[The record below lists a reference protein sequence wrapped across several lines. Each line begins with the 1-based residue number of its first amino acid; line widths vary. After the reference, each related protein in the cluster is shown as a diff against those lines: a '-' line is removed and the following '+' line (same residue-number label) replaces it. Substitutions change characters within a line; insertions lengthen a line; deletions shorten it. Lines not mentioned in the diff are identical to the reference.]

1 MLIGYD
7 GVPNWQS
14 DWVAGIEVTG
24 DRSLER
30 LSRRERFFGALAIL
44 LPPLAVVLLCVPR
57 WRAVA
62 VKGLLAWGHAVLA
75 LATFLVFAATNAQRL
90 DAGDRSA
97 DLWMFF
103 LFVWVATALVIPLG
117 LAIRQLVTGTGS
129 SAAAHPWEVAI
140 RFRSDDASGSLVAG
154 VERWLAGQPGV
165 RVVDGGWIVIDPAV
179 VEGRGAS
186 SVLRVVRGV
195 LALLPEDDRS
205 AVVAVYRLRPSSL
218 WSLTR
223 TLWSRTVRDQ
233 ALVLAA
239 RWQARAEAIE
249 PPTLPPA
256 VERALEEGL
265 QLTHALDRLDVRRA
279 DLVTLGAVAATTTV
293 LVVMLEFRVS
303 PDVDGALA
311 GLAGLLAGI
320 VSAMI
325 LGFAWLAYRVR
336 LLLRAFAASS
346 DRPPRVSLAALVRRW
361 PGLLPLAL
369 AGALA
374 FVVSLGWTLSPE
386 APEWSLLVSIALLVL
401 PVLVALWLGTRLAEQ
416 PPPGST

>member
-129 SAAAHPWEVAI
+129 SGP
-140 RFRSDDASGSLVAG
+140 
-154 VERWLAGQPGV
+154 
-165 RVVDGGWIVIDPAV
+165 GGW
-179 VEGRGAS
+179 R
-186 SVLRVVRGV
+186 RC
-195 LALLPEDDRS
+195 RS
-205 AVVAVYRLRPSSL
+205 ATPTG
-218 WSLTR
+218 TR
-223 TLWSRTVRDQ
+223 GPSRT
-233 ALVLAA
+233 A
-239 RWQARAEAIE
+239 
-249 PPTLPPA
+249 
-256 VERALEEGL
+256 
-265 QLTHALDRLDVRRA
+265 
-279 DLVTLGAVAATTTV
+279 
-293 LVVMLEFRVS
+293 
-303 PDVDGALA
+303 
-311 GLAGLLAGI
+311 
-320 VSAMI
+320 
-325 LGFAWLAYRVR
+325 
-336 LLLRAFAASS
+336 
-346 DRPPRVSLAALVRRW
+346 PRS
-361 PGLLPLAL
+361 
-369 AGALA
+369 
-374 FVVSLGWTLSPE
+374 
-386 APEWSLLVSIALLVL
+386 
-401 PVLVALWLGTRLAEQ
+401 
-416 PPPGST
+416 